1 MLQKLSISN
10 YALIDNL
17 EISFDGGLNI
27 LTGETGAGKSIILGA
42 LSLILGQRA
51 EGRYFFN
58 QQKKC
63 VIEGTF
69 TIEAFHLK
77 QFFTDNDIDYEAQ
90 TVLRR
95 EISADGKSRAFVNDT
110 PVNLNTLKALGE
122 KLIDIHS
129 QHATL
134 EINDPEFQL
143 LVVDAVAKH
152 DELLNNYQSKFRS
165 YKKALSKL
173 DQLISE
179 SEKAKADLDYFQF
192 QFDELEKANL
202 IVDEQEPL
210 EQELYAL
217 NNAEEIKSNLSG
229 AWHLMQESEIS
240 AIIQLREAAHHL
252 SVLEKYNPQI
262 SELHQ
267 RLNSAV
273 IELKDIANEVEV
285 IEQRTQTNDERAE
298 EINNRLSML
307 YNLHKKHRVN
317 SNAELLQLK
326 DDLSNKIQLA
336 LTNDE
341 EIEKLQLEIEN
352 SKTELEKLAAELSAN
367 RIKVIPGIE
376 KNVCGSLAEMGM
388 ANAVLK
394 IEQEGGKSE
403 VGRQKADVRSQKS
416 EVGGQKSM
424 IKGLEYNDATHPT
437 SDLRLPTSNSLTKNG
452 IDEIRILFSA
462 NKGHKLSEMSKVA
475 SGGELSRLMLAIKSL
490 IAQNTA
496 LPTIIFDEI
505 DTGVSGEVANKVGQ
519 IMERLAQNLQV
530 ITITHLPQIASK
542 GKSHYFVYKDE
553 EGATTYTRIKQLDTG
568 ERVLEIAK
576 MLSGDKPGESALQN
590 ARELLTS

>member
-17 EISFDGGLNI
+17 EIGFGSGLNI

-51 EGRYFFN
+51 ESRYFFN

-69 TIEAFHLK
+69 TIGAFHLK
-77 QFFTDNDIDYEAQ
+77 QFFEDNDLDYEAE

-110 PVNLNTLKALGE
+110 PVNLTALKALGE

-152 DELLNNYQSKFRS
+152 PDLLNDYRTRYRT
-165 YKKALSKL
+165 YKKATSKL
-173 DQLISE
+173 QQLIEE
-179 SEKAKADLDYFQF
+179 SNKAKADLDYYQF

-202 IVDEQEPL
+202 VADEQEQL
-210 EQELYAL
+210 ERELYSL
-217 NNAEEIKSNLSG
+217 NNAGEIKRNLL
-229 AWHLMQESEIS
+229 AAHYLMEEGETS
-240 AIIQLREAAHHL
+240 AIIQLREAGHQLVA
-252 SVLEKYNPQI
+252 LEKFNPQI
-262 SELHQ
+262 TELHQ
-267 RLNSAV
+267 RLNSTL
-273 IELKDIANEVEV
+273 IELKDIAAEIDT
-285 IEQRTQTNDERAE
+285 IEQHTNTDEARAE
-298 EINNRLSML
+298 EVNTRLSL
-307 YNLHKKHRVN
+307 IYNLQKKHRVSN
-317 SNAELLQLK
+317 NAELLELQS
-326 DDLSNKIQLA
+326 DLSDKIQQA
-336 LTNDE
+336 VFGDE
-341 EIEKLQLEIEN
+341 AIEKLTAQLVID
-352 SKTELEKLAAELSAN
+352 KKELEDLAAQLSAN
-367 RIKVIPGIE
+367 RKKVIPQIE
-376 KNVCGSLAEMGM
+376 KQVLDTLAEMGM
-388 ANAVLK
+388 GNSNIN
-394 IEQEGGKSE
+394 IELSTTAGHNSPSGGL
-403 VGRQKADVRSQKS
+403 GDNGTDVVKF
-416 EVGGQKSM
+416 
-424 IKGLEYNDATHPT
+424 
-437 SDLRLPTSNSLTKNG
+437 
-452 IDEIRILFSA
+452 LFTA
-462 NKGHKLSEMSKVA
+462 NKGHALAEMSKVA
-475 SGGELSRLMLAIKSL
+475 SGGELSRLMLSIKSL
-490 IAQNTA
+490 VAQNTA

-542 GKSHYFVYKDE
+542 GQYHYFVYKDDKA
-553 EGATTYTRIKQLDTG
+553 ATTYTRIKQLDQE
-568 ERVLEIAK
+568 ERVMEIAK

-590 ARELLTS
+590 ARELLG